1 MGGLFFLA
9 MLPLQLVAS
18 SDMSINGFLM
28 MDGISK
34 EVNMFLNGFAL
45 FVNPYHMVIYIAY
58 SLFEDRPIK
67 YTYFRGSW

>member
-34 EVNMFLNGFAL
+34 EVDMFLIDLAL
-45 FVNPYHMVIYIAY
+45 FVTPIIWLRTLYIL
-58 SLFEDRPIK
+58 SLR
-67 YTYFRGSW
+67 TVN

>member
-1 MGGLFFLA
+1 MYFSWTSSLGMGGLFFLA

-34 EVNMFLNGFAL
+34 EVDMFLIDLAL
-45 FVNPYHMVIYIAY
+45 FVTPIIWLRTLYIL
-58 SLFEDRPIK
+58 SLR
-67 YTYFRGSW
+67 TVN

>member
-1 MGGLFFLA
+1 MGMGGLFFLA

-34 EVNMFLNGFAL
+34 EVDMFLIDLAL
-45 FVNPYHMVIYIAY
+45 FVTPIIWLCTLYIL
-58 SLFEDRPIK
+58 SLR
-67 YTYFRGSW
+67 TVN